1 MILSRILQIFRNTK
15 TSPFFSFLIGL
26 GLSVMLFHK
35 PIHTRSTLALPV
47 AEVEGQV
54 VKYNQKCYKYTAEDS
69 QCEIPSS
76 K

>member
-1 MILSRILQIFRNTK
+1 MIVSHILQIFRNTK
-15 TSPFFSFLIGL
+15 TSPFFSFLVGL